1 MVSVCSLL
9 RPKSFKRG
17 QALQHV
23 EEVRAHP
30 AQLFKP
36 ALAQLFGARP
46 DDGEQEDEQRSG
58 DDEDQP
64 RERVEPE
71 DDEEDQRRYQRRE
84 QARRLVL
91 RDVLVQRLDALDGCM
106 RQLAAALV
114 ARRERALAQF
124 SQEAQT
130 HFTLDP
136 ARAALRDDLAAPLE
150 RRAHADQQKQQD
162 EQWHDSAERSG
173 RHGRPR

>member
-1 MVSVCSLL
+1 M
-9 RPKSFKRG
+9 
-17 QALQHV
+17 QHV

-30 AQLFKP
+30 AQFFKP

-58 DDEDQP
+58 DDEDQS

-106 RQLAAALV
+106 RQLAAAFV
-114 ARRERALAQF
+114 ACRERALAQF
-124 SQEAQT
+124 S
-130 HFTLDP
+130 
-136 ARAALRDDLAAPLE
+136 
-150 RRAHADQQKQQD
+150 
-162 EQWHDSAERSG
+162 
-173 RHGRPR
+173 